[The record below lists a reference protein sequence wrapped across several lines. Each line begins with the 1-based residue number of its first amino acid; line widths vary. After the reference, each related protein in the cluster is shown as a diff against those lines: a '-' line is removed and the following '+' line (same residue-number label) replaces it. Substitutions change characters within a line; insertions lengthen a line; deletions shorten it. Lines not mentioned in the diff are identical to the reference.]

1 MSIELLRLGVR
12 PGEQVRFKRPDRARW
27 QLGRA
32 TGVEKDG
39 SLAISDAKGASRA
52 VPLQQVEVQ
61 LVTPRGAK
69 RWEPLIDR
77 ASRTEQLKLL

>member
-1 MSIELLRLGVR
+1 MSLELLRLGLT
-12 PGEQVRFKRPDRARW
+12 PGEAVRFKRPDRARW
-27 QLGRA
+27 QTGRA

-39 SLAISDAKGASRA
+39 SLAITDTKGAARS
-52 VPLQQVEVQ
+52 VPLQNVEVQ
-61 LVTPRGAK
+61 VLTPRGAK